1 MYTLAPIVH
10 FEPHKLANTYS
21 DENSFYNLGMKET
34 SVQQNFIKHKKDE
47 IPYKWLDEK
56 YELTFD
62 TDVDIDLVSNVK
74 IYRISRTGACIKNDS
89 GLKVGSV
96 QPINIKINKSDID
109 VTVNAKVVDI
119 ENNKAQVKFLDMPED
134 VANKI
139 MYRYFQKANNKNI
152 DLTYNNRKGE
162 KL

>member
-1 MYTLAPIVH
+1 M
-10 FEPHKLANTYS
+10 
-21 DENSFYNLGMKET
+21 
-34 SVQQNFIKHKKDE
+34 
-47 IPYKWLDEK
+47 
-56 YELTFD
+56 
-62 TDVDIDLVSNVK
+62 DIDLISNVK

-89 GLKVGSV
+89 SLKVGNIK
-96 QPINIKINKSDID
+96 PINIKINKSDID
-109 VTVNAKVVDI
+109 VTVNAKVVNI
-119 ENNKAQVKFLDMPED
+119 EHDKAQVKFLDMPED